1 MVKLNMKRKPIDEYH
16 LLAALPG
23 FNSLTNDEIS
33 RMTVAEFKYEN
44 YSCIMT
50 TGLHFEYQ
58 DVLGRKTKLTFEMT
72 GIPQEDRLYSHV
84 LYEGAIEE
92 VEFPDFRKAIDFCDQ
107 RDRSAPDWEE
117 LSTLVNKVV
126 FKN

>member
-1 MVKLNMKRKPIDEYH
+1 MKRDPIDEYH

-23 FNSLTNDEIS
+23 FSALTKDEIS
-33 RMTVAEFKYEN
+33 RITVVKFKYED

-58 DVLGRKTKLTFEMT
+58 DVLGRKSKLTFEMT
-72 GIPQEDRLYSHV
+72 GIPQEDRIYSHV
-84 LYEGAIEE
+84 LYEGATDE
-92 VEFPDFRKAIDFCDQ
+92 VEFPDFRKALDFCDQ
-107 RDRSAPDWEE
+107 RILPATDEEQHSA
-117 LSTLVNKVV
+117 LVNKGV